1 MVKKL
6 RCQATMDPVAWA
18 RVAVRTVIVALLG
31 CCLAGVSPAAQ
42 DEVHYLHQG
51 VMPPGA
57 IGSVQLQRGGPLP
70 GYFQPVEIKAPAGV
84 AISLAVGNTF
94 DEPTPAPLRLGM
106 LIGQV
111 YRIRVTQIPLAEG
124 VEVFPTIEVIDR
136 LYTPRE
142 QQNRFAIP
150 IELTQEDLELA
161 SQGKFVTRVIYL
173 EDPLRALPVAQ
184 SPEGNNWLDVE
195 AGGDPLAAA
204 DALGRPVAILRMGAR
219 LPNPNDLG
227 DAAFYFGSP
236 PLQRYPARVARP
248 AAKPAA
254 PRVSESVPARSTTDR
269 RADRRDPA
277 ETAGRRP
284 EVKRLPAPPSAAMP
298 FPSNE

>member
-1 MVKKL
+1 M
-6 RCQATMDPVAWA
+6 T
-18 RVAVRTVIVALLG
+18 LLA
-31 CCLAGVSPAAQ
+31 CCLTSLLLAAQ
-42 DEVHYLHQG
+42 NEVHYLHQG

-94 DEPTPAPLRLGM
+94 DEPSPAPLRLGM

-142 QQNRFAIP
+142 QQHRFAIP

-161 SQGKFVTRVIYL
+161 AQGKFVTRVIYL

-184 SPEGNNWLDVE
+184 SPEGQNWLE
-195 AGGDPLAAA
+195 IEPGRDPLAEA
-204 DALGRPVAILRMGAR
+204 DSLGRPVAILRLGAR

-236 PLQRYPARVARP
+236 PLQRYPARASRP
-248 AAKPAA
+248 AAPPVA
-254 PRVSESVPARSTTDR
+254 PRVSESVPGSAKVDRSTE
-269 RADRRDPA
+269 RRDRV

-284 EVKRLPAPPSAAMP
+284 EVKRLPAPPSAAIP